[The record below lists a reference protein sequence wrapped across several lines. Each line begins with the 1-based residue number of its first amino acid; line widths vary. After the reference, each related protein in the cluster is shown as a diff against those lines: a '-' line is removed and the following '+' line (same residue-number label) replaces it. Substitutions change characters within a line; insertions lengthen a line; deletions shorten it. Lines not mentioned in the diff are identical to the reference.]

1 MNRSIKDVLTE
12 KKGIAD
18 ALGITMIGMAML
30 VALGVVVGNYAIVSR
45 QASQLQTLSQAIS
58 NRAELYVGSLNKDLA
73 SPQVPTMARQC
84 STTPAMCTVILSA
97 TPSADGSKTV
107 LRVQGDAVS
116 GVGQSVTKDV
126 TLVSKEVT
134 HVTGVDS
141 NGDNI
146 WALANEGLRYRIWGL
161 ASGDPS
167 VVDPAKMAGPAA
179 GAGWV
184 SVADR
189 AGIDSTGALWVWG
202 ANNIGQA
209 GIGSTSAAW
218 VAPQKIAGTTGF
230 RSVVTTDDR
239 GYAIDSKG
247 DAWVWGRN
255 DKGQLGLGHANAVTV
270 PTRIAGAR
278 MMSFAAGKDNV
289 FMLGMDGGL
298 SVAGASQSGFP
309 ANSGFAPQDL
319 NTGTKYSAVAASTAG
334 AVAMID
340 SSGTLSMKGNAYT
353 FTPGTGKYGSVSL
366 GATAGYAI
374 STVGDLYSWGTG
386 SNGQLGLGTATTA
399 TVPTQVMPGTKFVAV
414 SGGKTSAFAID
425 TAGRLY
431 YFGKTPSGSVGGTDL
446 PQVNVPTKLLPE
458 SRFRDVD
465 ANNSDTAVALLDTEG
480 NVYGMGTAAPGLWPM
495 NYLGPNNQPI
505 RMPAPA
511 GFAPVTWQ

>member
-1 MNRSIKDVLTE
+1 MNRTINEVLSD

-30 VALGVVVGNYAIVSR
+30 VALGLVVGNYAIVSK
-45 QASQLQTLSQAIS
+45 QASQIRALSQAVN
-58 NRAELYVGSLNKDLA
+58 NRAELYAGALNTDLA
-73 SPQVPTMARQC
+73 SPQIPTMARQC
-84 STTPAMCTVILSA
+84 STTPAMCTTILSA
-97 TPSADGSKTV
+97 TPSADGSRTV

-126 TLVSKEVT
+126 TLVSKAVT

-146 WALANEGLRYRIWGL
+146 WALANEGLQYRIWGV
-161 ASGDPS
+161 ASGEPA
-167 VVDPAKMAGPAA
+167 VVDPAAMNGPTA
-179 GAGWV
+179 GASWV

-209 GIGSTSAAW
+209 GIGSVTASP
-218 VAPQKIAGTTGF
+218 VTPRKIAGTTSF
-230 RSVVTTDDR
+230 RSVETTDDR
-239 GYAIDSKG
+239 AYAIDSKG

-255 DKGQLGLGHANAVTV
+255 DKGQLGLGHANAVMT
-270 PTRIAGAR
+270 PTRIAAAS
-278 MMSFAAGKDNV
+278 MMAYAAGKDNV
-289 FMLGMDGGL
+289 FMIGMDGGL
-298 SVAGASQSGFP
+298 SVVGATQSGFP
-309 ANSGFAPQDL
+309 ANSGFTAQDL
-319 NTGTKYSAVAASTAG
+319 NTGTRYAAVAASTAG
-334 AVAMID
+334 AVALID
-340 SSGTLSMKGNAYT
+340 AGGNLSMKGNAYT
-353 FTPGTGKYGSVSL
+353 FTPGTGKYSSVSL
-366 GATAGYAI
+366 GSTAGYAI
-374 STVGDLYSWGTG
+374 STGGDLYSWGIG
-386 SNGQLGLGTATTA
+386 SNGQLGLGAVTTA
-399 TVPTQVMPGTKFVAV
+399 TAPTQVMPGTKFVAV

-425 TAGRLY
+425 TSGRLY

-480 NVYGMGTAAPGLWPM
+480 NVYGMGTATPGLWPI
-495 NYLGPNNQPI
+495 NYLGANNQPI
-505 RMPAPA
+505 RMPFPD
-511 GFAPVTWQ
+511 GFTPTTW